1 MAEKPVSKNSET
13 KNTLF
18 HTLSVKEAESSLL
31 TDISSG
37 LSDEQASKKLEKYG
51 QNSIRGEGGVS
62 VLKILLRQITN
73 VMTFI
78 LVAAAVLSFII
89 KDFAEGIVLI
99 IIIIINVTIGFF
111 QEYKAEK
118 TVESLRKLASPT
130 SRVLRNGHLNLV
142 STINVVP
149 GDILYFESGDVIGAD
164 CRLFEALNFET
175 DEALLT
181 GEALPVLK
189 TVAPILESDCPLG
202 DRTNIGYS
210 STVVTKGRAKGI
222 VFATGMNSEVGK
234 IAVKLMETS
243 DSEKTRLNRSLDRMT
258 YYCLGIAILLVLLVF
273 AINKFKIK
281 GEVLIYSVSLAIAV
295 IPEGLPAVLTL
306 AMSMGVA
313 RMSKQRAL
321 VRQLKSLEV
330 LGSITD
336 ICSDKTGTLTQAK
349 MVLVRCW
356 IPDEGDFGIHGL
368 GFEPLGEVHK
378 ITKKDSSDPENC
390 DKESIFSQMI
400 SLDQFSDTFVN
411 LAKAA
416 ALCNMSEIKQDSN
429 SGEWYGIGDP
439 TEIALQ
445 VFANKVGYG
454 KQLLTTKENAW
465 TTECEFSFDSTVKR
479 MTVVVKRSDGQR
491 VAFMKGATERVVE
504 SCKFAVMNSKVTE
517 IHPNELFEIVEPHL
531 NEVASDGL
539 RVISLCYRYI
549 KEGELNGSPETW
561 NREDIEKEMT
571 YLGLVG
577 IYDPPRP
584 ESKMSVEKC
593 FRAGIMVRMLTGD
606 HPATAKA
613 IAREI
618 GIIPDK

>member
-1 MAEKPVSKNSET
+1 MSTVEIED
-13 KNTLF
+13 L
-18 HTLSVKEAESSLL
+18 LSTNINNGL
-31 TDISSG
+31 TTNQV
-37 LSDEQASKKLEKYG
+37 LERLEKYG
-51 QNSIRGEGGVS
+51 PNSLIGKGGVNPF
-62 VLKILLRQITN
+62 KILFRQI
-73 VMTFI
+73 VDFMALI
-78 LVAAAVLSFII
+78 LVAAAVLSFVI
-89 KDFAEGIVLI
+89 KDYAEGIVLVI
-99 IIIIINVTIGFF
+99 IVIINAVVGFL

-118 TVESLRKLASPT
+118 TVEALNKITSPS
-130 SRVLRNGHLNLV
+130 SRVLRDGHLELV
-142 STINVVP
+142 STTNVVP
-149 GDILYFESGDVIGAD
+149 GEILCFEPGDVIGAD

-189 TVAPILESDCPLG
+189 TIAPILESDCPLG

-234 IAVKLMETS
+234 VAAKLMEPS
-243 DSEKTRLNRSLDRMT
+243 DSKKTKLVEALKFLSWA
-258 YYCLGIAILLVLLVF
+258 CLGFAIIFVIIVF
-273 AINKFKIK
+273 AINKFKIT
-281 GEVLIYSVSLAIAV
+281 GEVLVYSISLAIAV
-295 IPEGLPAVLTL
+295 IPESLPVILTL
-306 AMSMGVA
+306 VMSLGVK

-321 VRQLKSLEV
+321 VRKLNSLEV

-504 SCKFAVMNSKVTE
+504 SCKFTVMRSKVTD